1 MATPSF
7 SHVQWW
13 HLVWLYGQLFCG
25 DRNKYPYIIMLFIL
39 FCYLY
44 RRFITC
50 IHTVLNRRT
59 ILHGCIGLLECV
71 IWNAASTLTSHIC
84 NYSKM
89 WDYDDD
95 KSGQRRRPHYIR
107 IGFSYYFLFLLCYSN
122 WFFSCLLL
130 LQVSYILMPYS
141 PIYICNR
148 RPKKRRKTETK
159 RNCFHPGI
167 LFFLFCVVS
176 GRFIYRKNS
185 NETMVFNPW
194 ENQMKIARAL
204 CCILFSLFFLF
215 FLLSRHIIY
224 KQK

>member
-13 HLVWLYGQLFCG
+13 HLVWLYGHLFCG

-44 RRFITC
+44 RRFIIC

-95 KSGQRRRPHYIR
+95 KSGQRHRPHYIR
-107 IGFSYYFLFLLCYSN
+107 IGFSYYFLFLLFKLI
-122 WFFSCLLL
+122 FFFRVCSSFKSHTFWCHI
-130 LQVSYILMPYS
+130 LQYIFATED
-141 PIYICNR
+141 R
-148 RPKKRRKTETK
+148 KKEEKRK
-159 RNCFHPGI
+159 RNEIVSIQEYFFFCFVLCRVD
-167 LFFLFCVVS
+167 LFI
-176 GRFIYRKNS
+176 GKIRT
-185 NETMVFNPW
+185 EPW
-194 ENQMKIARAL
+194 FSIHGKI
-204 CCILFSLFFLF
+204 
-215 FLLSRHIIY
+215 
-224 KQK
+224 K